1 MAYVYLH
8 KTKDEG
14 TPFYIG
20 ISSVESKKYHRANSD
35 RGRNQ
40 YWKNVVNKNGYEIEI
55 LKEGI
60 TFDEAKELE
69 KQYIKE
75 YKDRGYKLVNMTEG
89 GDGTVGYKRSKAEL
103 RKIKGQGKRKYTVGS
118 LIKKLKEYD
127 ENTPVYFA
135 FEQKYFEGKYI
146 HFDGVSV
153 VDRKM
158 IADDTPDEDGRYYE
172 SDYERC
178 AIIVQSSKVKWMQN
192 QIKMESERNELEYKQ
207 TYFENLT
214 KEQEKQI
221 EDRINELDNSIKII
235 DKFS

>member
-8 KTKDEG
+8 KTKDDG
-14 TPFYIG
+14 NPFYVGIG
-20 ISSVESKKYHRANSD
+20 KNESGYGRAKCKK
-35 RGRNQ
+35 GRNPF
-40 YWKNVVNKNGYEIEI
+40 WKRVVEKYDYEIEI

-60 TFDEAKELE
+60 TWDEAKELE
-69 KQYIKE
+69 KKYISE
-75 YKDRGYKLVNMTEG
+75 YKEMGHRLTNMTEG

-103 RKIKGQGKRKYTVGS
+103 RKIKGKGKRKYTVGS

-135 FEQKYFEGKYI
+135 FEEKYFDGKYI

-192 QIKMESERNELEYKQ
+192 QIKMENERNELEYKQ

-214 KEQEKQI
+214 KEQKKQI